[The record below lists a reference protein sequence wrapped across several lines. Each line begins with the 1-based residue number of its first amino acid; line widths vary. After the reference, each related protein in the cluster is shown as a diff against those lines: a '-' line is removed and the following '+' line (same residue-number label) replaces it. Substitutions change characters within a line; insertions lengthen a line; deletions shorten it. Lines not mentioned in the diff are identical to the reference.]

1 MRYKDKSMPP
11 EKETE
16 SARQSDRDR
25 STFVILIISTLV
37 AALIAIGA
45 YLYVSSTE
53 NEELRDD
60 IPEVEPQEYE

>member
-1 MRYKDKSMPP
+1 MPP